1 MQAGNIWFFQKF
13 LDILSLPSY
22 LKPLLCFIQLGGFL
36 MARGRVKRF
45 DEKKGYG
52 FIELEEGGP
61 DVFVHYSDIV
71 GEGFRT
77 LTPGELVEFDLVEGE
92 KGPKALN
99 VRRIEE

>member
-1 MQAGNIWFFQKF
+1 
-13 LDILSLPSY
+13 
-22 LKPLLCFIQLGGFL
+22 

-52 FIELEEGGP
+52 FIEWEGGGP

-71 GEGFRT
+71 GEGYRS
-77 LTPGELVEFDLVEGE
+77 LSPGDEVEFDLAEGE

-99 VRRIEE
+99 VRKINSEE